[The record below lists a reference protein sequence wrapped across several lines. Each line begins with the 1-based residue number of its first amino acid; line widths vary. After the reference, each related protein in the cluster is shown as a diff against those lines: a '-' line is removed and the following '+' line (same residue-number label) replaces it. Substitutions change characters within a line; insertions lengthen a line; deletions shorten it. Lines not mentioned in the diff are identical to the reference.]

1 MHELGV
7 TFHIMDHVEKVAE
20 ENGVNKVNK
29 VVLQLGEVSTVIE
42 SYLLNCWKWAAK
54 KRELF
59 SDCELVI
66 ETLPAISYCEDCKEK
81 YPTLAYGKICPNC
94 GGEHTYLL
102 QGNEFI
108 IKEIEVEQI

>member
-1 MHELGV
+1 MV
-7 TFHIMDHVEKVAE
+7 T
-20 ENGVNKVNK
+20 ENHDRYQNCTVHQESQAA
-29 VVLQLGEVSTVIE
+29 QLIYDREVSAVIE

-66 ETLPAISYCEDCKEK
+66 ETLPAISYCEDCKES
-81 YPTLAYGKICPNC
+81 YSTLQHGKICPNC
-94 GGEHTYLL
+94 GSEHTYLL

-108 IKEIEVEQI
+108 IKEIEVE